1 MLSKV
6 TSFALFGLAGVPISV
21 ETDINHG
28 LPAFELVGLADAAVK
43 ESKERVRSAIKNSAR
58 KFPDRKITVNLAPAD
73 IKKEGAFLD
82 LPIAIGLLKASE
94 QLVGAETDGIVFWG
108 ELALDGAL
116 RPVNGVLPLLISARG
131 RMNFV

>member
-6 TSFALFGLAGVPISV
+6 TSFALCGLAWVPISV

-43 ESKERVRSAIKNSAR
+43 ESKERVRSAVKNSAR

-94 QLVGAETDGIVFWG
+94 QLVGAETDGTYF
-108 ELALDGAL
+108 GANW
-116 RPVNGVLPLLISARG
+116 RSTGHCVR
-131 RMNFV
+131 